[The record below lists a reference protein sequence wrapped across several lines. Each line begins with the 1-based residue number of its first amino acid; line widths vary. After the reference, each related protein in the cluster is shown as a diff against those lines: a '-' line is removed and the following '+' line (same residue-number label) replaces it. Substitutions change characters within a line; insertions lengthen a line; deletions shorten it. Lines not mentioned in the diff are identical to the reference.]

1 LRREW
6 VLNLDLKDF
15 FPSITFP
22 RVIGLFKKKPYEIDP
37 PAATVLAQICCFEDK
52 LPQGAPTSPIVS
64 NMICAKLD
72 NELNRLARKHRCKY
86 TRYADDIS
94 FSRYNYDFPPALA
107 RINPQRQVEV
117 GEELN
122 YIIGENWFE
131 VNLDKVRLRRR
142 NLRQE
147 VTGLTVNDF
156 NNSGRPNVKRQY
168 VRQIRAMLH
177 AWERYGLE
185 NAEKEFLKRHDKKY
199 RAPFKKPPLLEQI
212 LNGKIGFL
220 GMVIGKDN
228 HVYLRYYHQ
237 FRRLCLLNM
246 YEELEKSKDPQQRGY
261 LLQNLLNMMFKLYKI
276 PAIPSFTRN
285 EGAEQIDGGFNLES
299 KHYLVECRWRKKPA
313 NTTQLG
319 AFYAKVDGSG
329 GQPMGLFLTIN
340 GWSNKVEPTLKKKP
354 NKCII
359 LMDGNDLCSV
369 LTGKINLKEFIMA
382 KCQQLTFKN
391 EPFYGA
397 DEYLKDHN
405 KT

>member
-1 LRREW
+1 M
-6 VLNLDLKDF
+6 VVGN
-15 FPSITFP
+15 
-22 RVIGLFKKKPYEIDP
+22 
-37 PAATVLAQICCFEDK
+37 
-52 LPQGAPTSPIVS
+52 
-64 NMICAKLD
+64 N
-72 NELNRLARKHRCKY
+72 
-86 TRYADDIS
+86 
-94 FSRYNYDFPPALA
+94 
-107 RINPQRQVEV
+107 NP
-117 GEELN
+117 
-122 YIIGENWFE
+122 
-131 VNLDKVRLRRR
+131 
-142 NLRQE
+142 
-147 VTGLTVNDF
+147 
-156 NNSGRPNVKRQY
+156 
-168 VRQIRAMLH
+168 
-177 AWERYGLE
+177 
-185 NAEKEFLKRHDKKY
+185 
-199 RAPFKKPPLLEQI
+199 
-212 LNGKIGFL
+212 
-220 GMVIGKDN
+220 
-228 HVYLRYYHQ
+228 VYLHYYHQ
-237 FRRLCLLNM
+237 FKRLCLLNM

-340 GWSNKVEPTLKKKP
+340 GWSNKVEPTLKEKP